1 MLTVNFNPLP
11 ILFTERLKL
20 RQVSTGDA
28 NEILEIRSNKD
39 VMQFINRPLA
49 ESIEDALL
57 YIQKIIDSANNNEG
71 IT

>member
-1 MLTVNFNPLP
+1 MLTVNFNPFP

-20 RQVSTGDA
+20 RQVSAGDA

-49 ESIEDALL
+49 GSIEDASL
-57 YIQKIIDSANNNEG
+57 YIRGVKP
-71 IT
+71 